1 MTRCARPRGAGIRT
15 RPRTHSAGVRRGSPG
30 AVPRGWLHSLPV
42 TDADTGPAA
51 SNGSGSEGAPRPA
64 VTVVEIDQVTDEL
77 VTAFAHLVPQLSSSS
92 PPPGG
97 PELQEI
103 VDSAASVLLVARDR
117 GGALVGS
124 LTLALFRVPTGLRAW
139 IEDVVVDESARGA
152 GAGEALV
159 AAALE
164 RAAAVG
170 ARSVDL
176 TSRPSREAAN
186 RLYLRMGFELRTTNV
201 YRFNSD

>member
-1 MTRCARPRGAGIRT
+1 VVV
-15 RPRTHSAGVRRGSPG
+15 SEVEE
-30 AVPRGWLHSLPV
+30 V
-42 TDADTGPAA
+42 TP
-51 SNGSGSEGAPRPA
+51 
-64 VTVVEIDQVTDEL
+64 EL
-77 VTAFAHLVPQLSSSS
+77 VEAFVRLVPQLSSSS
-92 PPPGG
+92 PPPGHD
-97 PELQEI
+97 ELQEI
-103 VDSAASVLLVARDR
+103 VDSASVLFMARDTSDH
-117 GGALVGS
+117 LVGS

-164 RAAAVG
+164 RAGALG

-186 RLYLRMGFELRTTNV
+186 RLYVRMGFESRTTNV
-201 YRFNSD
+201 YRFSSEG